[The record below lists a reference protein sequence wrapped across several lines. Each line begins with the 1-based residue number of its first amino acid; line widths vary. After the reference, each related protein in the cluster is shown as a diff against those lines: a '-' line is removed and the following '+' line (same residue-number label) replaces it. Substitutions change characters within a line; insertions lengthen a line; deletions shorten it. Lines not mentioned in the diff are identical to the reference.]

1 MSGTQSE
8 SSLSQHD
15 AVNLLLDTQAP
26 EEASEEVQEPSAETE
41 VEATDDETVEAE
53 AAEESQA
60 EAEEVETEESDE
72 EYEEEIVDTYRVKV
86 DGDEYDVTQEELIK
100 NYQLEQTAQK
110 RLMKASEERKALD
123 AEKAQTEQVRTQYEQ
138 ALGLMQQ
145 QLQTANQ
152 PKDQAYWDSLYESD
166 PLEYVRQRDTE
177 RDNQA
182 KMQAVQA
189 EQLRLQ
195 QENLQREQAK
205 LLEMIPEWK
214 NSEVE
219 AKEKAA
225 LVSYAKERGWTD
237 QELAS
242 TVDSRYIELMRKA
255 YLYDNLQS
263 GKPIAKKKVKAAP
276 KMVKSG
282 QPKSKADSA
291 SDRKR
296 KAFENLK
303 KTNSRDAAVQYL
315 LTR

>member
-41 VEATDDETVEAE
+41 VEATEEETVEAE

-72 EYEEEIVDTYRVKV
+72 EYEELVDTYRVKV
-86 DGDEYDVTQEELIK
+86 DGDEYDVTQDELIK

-145 QLQTANQ
+145 QLQTSNQ

-225 LVSYAKERGWTD
+225 LVNYAKERGWSD

-303 KTNSRDAAVQYL
+303 KTNSRDAAVEYL

>member
-15 AVNLLLDTQAP
+15 AVSLLLDTQAP

-41 VEATDDETVEAE
+41 VEATEEETVEAD

-72 EYEEEIVDTYRVKV
+72 QYEELVDTYRVKV
-86 DGDEYDVTQEELIK
+86 DGDEYDVTQDELIK

-123 AEKAQTEQVRTQYEQ
+123 TEKAQTEQVRTQYEQ

-182 KMQAVQA
+182 KMQAVQS

-205 LLEMIPEWK
+205 LLEIIPEWK

-225 LVSYAKERGWTD
+225 LVSYAKERGWSD

-242 TVDSRYIELMRKA
+242 TIDSRYIELMRKA

-263 GKPIAKKKVKAAP
+263 GKPIAKKRVNAAP

-303 KTNSRDAAVQYL
+303 KTNSRDSAVQYL

>member
-41 VEATDDETVEAE
+41 VEATEEETVEAE

-60 EAEEVETEESDE
+60 EVEEVETEESDE
-72 EYEEEIVDTYRVKV
+72 EYEEVVDTYRVKV
-86 DGDEYDVTQEELIK
+86 DGDEYDVTQDELIK

-145 QLQTANQ
+145 QLQTSNQ

-225 LVSYAKERGWTD
+225 LVNYAKERGWSD

-303 KTNSRDAAVQYL
+303 KTNSRDAAVEYL

>member
-15 AVNLLLDTQAP
+15 AVSLLLDTQAP

-41 VEATDDETVEAE
+41 VEATEEETVEAD

-72 EYEEEIVDTYRVKV
+72 EYEEVVDTYRVKV
-86 DGDEYDVTQEELIK
+86 DGDEYDVTQDELIK

-123 AEKAQTEQVRTQYEQ
+123 SEKAQTEQVRTQYEQ
-138 ALGLMQQ
+138 ALGLMQK
-145 QLQTANQ
+145 QLQTSNQ
-152 PKDQAYWDSLYESD
+152 PKDQAYWDSLYEAD

-182 KMQAVQA
+182 KMQAVQS

-214 NSEVE
+214 DSEVE
-219 AKEKAA
+219 AKEKSA

-255 YLYDNLQS
+255 YLFDNLQS

-303 KTNSRDAAVQYL
+303 KTNSRDSAVQYL

>member
-41 VEATDDETVEAE
+41 VEATDEETVEAE

-72 EYEEEIVDTYRVKV
+72 EYEELVDTYRVKV
-86 DGDEYDVTQEELIK
+86 DGDEYDVTQDELIK

-237 QELAS
+237 KELAS

>member
-15 AVNLLLDTQAP
+15 AVSLLLDTQAP

-41 VEATDDETVEAE
+41 VEATEEESVEAE

-72 EYEEEIVDTYRVKV
+72 EYEELVDTYRVKV
-86 DGDEYDVTQEELIK
+86 DGDEYDVTHDELIK

-123 AEKAQTEQVRTQYEQ
+123 TEKAQTEQVRTQYEQ

-214 NSEVE
+214 DSEVE
-219 AKEKAA
+219 AKEKSA

-255 YLYDNLQS
+255 YLFDNLQS

-303 KTNSRDAAVQYL
+303 KTNSRDSAVQYL

>member
-15 AVNLLLDTQAP
+15 AVSLLLDTQAP

-41 VEATDDETVEAE
+41 VEATEEETVEAD

-72 EYEEEIVDTYRVKV
+72 EYEELVDTYRVKV
-86 DGDEYDVTQEELIK
+86 DGDEYDVTQDELIK

-123 AEKAQTEQVRTQYEQ
+123 TEKAQTEQVRTQYEQ

-182 KMQAVQA
+182 KMQAVQS

-205 LLEMIPEWK
+205 LLEIIPEWK

-225 LVSYAKERGWTD
+225 LVSYAKERGWSD

-242 TVDSRYIELMRKA
+242 TIDSRYIELMRKA

-263 GKPIAKKKVKAAP
+263 GKPIAKKRVKAAP

-303 KTNSRDAAVQYL
+303 KTNSRDSAVQYL

>member
-41 VEATDDETVEAE
+41 VEATEEETVEAE

-72 EYEEEIVDTYRVKV
+72 EYEELVDTYRVKV
-86 DGDEYDVTQEELIK
+86 DGDEYDVTQDELIK

-145 QLQTANQ
+145 QLQTSNQ

-182 KMQAVQA
+182 KMQAVQS

-219 AKEKAA
+219 AKEKSA

-255 YLYDNLQS
+255 YLFDNLQS